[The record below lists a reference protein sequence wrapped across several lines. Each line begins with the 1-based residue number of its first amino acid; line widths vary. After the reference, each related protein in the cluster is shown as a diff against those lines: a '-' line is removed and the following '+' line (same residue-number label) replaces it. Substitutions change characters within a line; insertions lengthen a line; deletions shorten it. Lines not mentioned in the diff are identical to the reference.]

1 MIELF
6 PGPRNDGGCRVP
18 SPNWK
23 AIMKNEVAE
32 MYARYVGAAASVVFI
47 AIAAL
52 SGGVRAQSYPVKPV
66 RIVVPLAAGGGV
78 DSVARAFAQKYSE
91 AWKQP
96 VIVENRPGAGNII
109 GADNVAKSAPDGY
122 SLLASSSS
130 LASNAVLFRKL
141 PFDPVKD
148 FAPVTQFI
156 ATQLFLAMNP
166 KVAAN
171 DVRELI
177 ALAKSQP
184 GKLNYGSTGI
194 GSGAHLISEMLKMET
209 GIDVVHVPYKG
220 DAPLMPAL
228 LGNEI
233 QFGFL
238 TASAVLPHAK
248 AGRLK
253 ALAVTGRN
261 RVTTASEYPTMIE
274 AGVPNFEFESWIGLF
289 APAGTPREVLNAIS
303 AETTRALKQPDIIAR
318 LPAWGGDAVGSTP
331 EAFAARYRGD
341 IAKLGKVV
349 TEAKI
354 PLQE

>member
-1 MIELF
+1 MRGWKINLIEQAMMAVLL
-6 PGPRNDGGCRVP
+6 VP
-18 SPNWK
+18 LV
-23 AIMKNEVAE
+23 VA
-32 MYARYVGAAASVVFI
+32 
-47 AIAAL
+47 
-52 SGGVRAQSYPVKPV
+52 AQGYPVKPV

-91 AWKQP
+91 AWKLP

-109 GADNVAKSAPDGY
+109 GADYVAKSAPDGY
-122 SLLASSSS
+122 TLLASSSS

-141 PFDPVKD
+141 PFDAVRD

-156 ATQLFLAMNP
+156 ATQLFLALNQ
-166 KVAAN
+166 KVPASN
-171 DVRELI
+171 VRELI
-177 ALAKSQP
+177 AYAKSQP

-194 GSGAHLISEMLKMET
+194 GSGAHLISEMLKMDT

-228 LGNEI
+228 LNGEI

-248 AGRLK
+248 AGRLR
-253 ALAVTGRN
+253 ALAVTGRT
-261 RVTTASEYPTMIE
+261 RVGTAPDLPTMME

-289 APAGTPREVLNAIS
+289 APAGTPGEILGAIS
-303 AETTRALKQPDIIAR
+303 AETARALRQPDIIAR
-318 LPAWGGDAVGSTP
+318 LPGWGGDAVGSTP

-349 TEAKI
+349 SEARI
-354 PLQE
+354 PLAE

>member
-1 MIELF
+1 MKGLNMRGWKINLIEQAMMAVLL
-6 PGPRNDGGCRVP
+6 VP
-18 SPNWK
+18 LV
-23 AIMKNEVAE
+23 VA
-32 MYARYVGAAASVVFI
+32 
-47 AIAAL
+47 
-52 SGGVRAQSYPVKPV
+52 AQGYPVKPV

-91 AWKQP
+91 AWKLP

-109 GADNVAKSAPDGY
+109 GADYVAKSAPDGY
-122 SLLASSSS
+122 TLLASSSS

-141 PFDPVKD
+141 PFDAVRD

-156 ATQLFLAMNP
+156 ATQLFLALNQ
-166 KVAAN
+166 KVPASN
-171 DVRELI
+171 VRELI
-177 ALAKSQP
+177 AYAKSQP

-194 GSGAHLISEMLKMET
+194 GSGAHLISEMLKMDT

-228 LGNEI
+228 LNGEI

-248 AGRLK
+248 AGRLR
-253 ALAVTGRN
+253 ALAVTGRT
-261 RVTTASEYPTMIE
+261 RVGTAPDLPTMME

-289 APAGTPREVLNAIS
+289 APAGTPGEILGAIS
-303 AETTRALKQPDIIAR
+303 AETARALRQPDIIAR
-318 LPAWGGDAVGSTP
+318 LPGWGGDAVGSTP

-349 TEAKI
+349 SEARI
-354 PLQE
+354 PLAE

>member
-1 MIELF
+1 MHGWARKLTGQALF
-6 PGPRNDGGCRVP
+6 TCLFVP
-18 SPNWK
+18 L
-23 AIMKNEVAE
+23 VA
-32 MYARYVGAAASVVFI
+32 AGQ
-47 AIAAL
+47 
-52 SGGVRAQSYPVKPV
+52 GYPAKPV

-91 AWKQP
+91 AWKLP

-109 GADNVAKSAPDGY
+109 GADYVAKAAPDGY
-122 SLLASSSS
+122 TLLASSSS

-141 PFDPVKD
+141 PFDAVRD

-156 ATQLFLAMNP
+156 ATQLFLALNQ
-166 KVAAN
+166 KVPASN
-171 DVRELI
+171 VRELI
-177 ALAKSQP
+177 AYAKSQP

-194 GSGAHLISEMLKMET
+194 GSGAHLISEMLKMDT

-228 LGNEI
+228 LNGEI

-248 AGRLK
+248 AGRLR
-253 ALAVTGRN
+253 ALAVTGRT
-261 RVTTASEYPTMIE
+261 RVGTAPDLPTMME

-289 APAGTPREVLNAIS
+289 APAGTPGEILGAIS
-303 AETTRALKQPDIIAR
+303 AETARALRQPDIIAR
-318 LPAWGGDAVGSTP
+318 LPGWGGDAVGSTP

-349 TEAKI
+349 SEARI
-354 PLQE
+354 PLAE

>member
-1 MIELF
+1 MRGWKINLIEQAMMAVLL
-6 PGPRNDGGCRVP
+6 VP
-18 SPNWK
+18 LV
-23 AIMKNEVAE
+23 VA
-32 MYARYVGAAASVVFI
+32 
-47 AIAAL
+47 
-52 SGGVRAQSYPVKPV
+52 AQGYPVKPV

-91 AWKQP
+91 AWKLP

-109 GADNVAKSAPDGY
+109 GADYVAKSAPDGY
-122 SLLASSSS
+122 TLLASSSS

-141 PFDPVKD
+141 PFDAVRD

-156 ATQLFLAMNP
+156 ATQLFLALNQ
-166 KVAAN
+166 KVPASN
-171 DVRELI
+171 VRELI
-177 ALAKSQP
+177 AYAKSQP

-194 GSGAHLISEMLKMET
+194 GSGAHLISEMLKMDT

-228 LGNEI
+228 LNGEI

-248 AGRLK
+248 AGRLR
-253 ALAVTGRN
+253 ALAVTGRT
-261 RVTTASEYPTMIE
+261 RVGTAPDLPTMME

-289 APAGTPREVLNAIS
+289 APAGTPGEILGAIS
-303 AETTRALKQPDIIAR
+303 AETARALKQPDIIAR
-318 LPAWGGDAVGSTP
+318 LPGWGGDAVGSTP

-349 TEAKI
+349 SEARI
-354 PLQE
+354 PLAE